1 MSINLTDEQIA
12 ADAALQDAMFDGEC
26 PTEDYALVDVD
37 LDKIEE
43 RVAAAYAGPSPIL
56 VRRDTKQS
64 WSQAKTLDV
73 LKDMHPE
80 QLQAW
85 VDGMNEVAGFA
96 KYRVPAD
103 A

>member
-1 MSINLTDEQIA
+1 MSMTEPMH
-12 ADAALQDAMFDGEC
+12 DAALPGLMSVDPVEVV
-26 PTEDYALVDVD
+26 EDEPV
-37 LDKIEE
+37 
-43 RVAAAYAGPSPIL
+43 RFTGPSPIL
-56 VRRDTKQS
+56 VRRDTKQA

-85 VDGMNEVAGFA
+85 VDGMNETAGFA